1 MTSLSV
7 GAARTGQW
15 ARWVTFLV
23 MLFSISSLHY
33 SFQLNRPQD
42 ANTWLSLSHGD
53 HLVRKLCIANFPFF
67 LRFYARE
74 KTPHGPGV
82 CQ

>member
-1 MTSLSV
+1 MGWLGHVSCDAAFSLLSPL
-7 GAARTGQW
+7 
-15 ARWVTFLV
+15 FLPTEQA
-23 MLFSISSLHY
+23 S
-33 SFQLNRPQD
+33 D
-42 ANTWLSLSHGD
+42 ANTWLSLSHGG